1 MEHFTAMIWQT
12 NSFLPIQPEKVLLA
26 DRFVIAA
33 MVKKQV
39 ISGVFTMK
47 KIISYFLSGIVLCT
61 ALLVTPVSAA
71 EVAPAEETITIN
83 STVSVRATNYWTKT
97 TTKLNSVYGTA
108 SNISTVSSGSV
119 SGSNPQIL
127 KIEVYSRV
135 SSGSD
140 SFYLYVEDGNGNVNY
155 TTVSKSGTITINDFN
170 GFDPSGKWKIWIVTK
185 GTVSTS
191 TETIKVYYTY

>member
-1 MEHFTAMIWQT
+1 
-12 NSFLPIQPEKVLLA
+12 
-26 DRFVIAA
+26 
-33 MVKKQV
+33 
-39 ISGVFTMK
+39 MK

-108 SNISTVSSGSV
+108 SNIS
-119 SGSNPQIL
+119 SGSNTQIL

-140 SFYLYVEDGNGNVNY
+140 SFYLYVEDGNGNINY

>member
-1 MEHFTAMIWQT
+1 MEYSIKPKR
-12 NSFLPIQPEKVLLA
+12 LGE
-26 DRFVIAA
+26 RR
-33 MVKKQV
+33 
-39 ISGVFTMK
+39 
-47 KIISYFLSGIVLCT
+47 IIHY
-61 ALLVTPVSAA
+61 
-71 EVAPAEETITIN
+71 
-83 STVSVRATNYWTKT
+83 
-97 TTKLNSVYGTA
+97 
-108 SNISTVSSGSV
+108 
-119 SGSNPQIL
+119 PQKRIIGL
-127 KIEVYSRV
+127 YVYSRV

>member
-1 MEHFTAMIWQT
+1 M
-12 NSFLPIQPEKVLLA
+12 
-26 DRFVIAA
+26 
-33 MVKKQV
+33 
-39 ISGVFTMK
+39 
-47 KIISYFLSGIVLCT
+47 
-61 ALLVTPVSAA
+61 
-71 EVAPAEETITIN
+71 
-83 STVSVRATNYWTKT
+83 RATNYWTKT
-97 TTKLNSVYGTA
+97 TTKLNSVYGTV

-135 SSGSD
+135 SLGSD

>member
-1 MEHFTAMIWQT
+1 
-12 NSFLPIQPEKVLLA
+12 
-26 DRFVIAA
+26 
-33 MVKKQV
+33 
-39 ISGVFTMK
+39 MK

-71 EVAPAEETITIN
+71 EVAPAEET
-83 STVSVRATNYWTKT
+83 
-97 TTKLNSVYGTA
+97 TTKLNSVYGTV

>member
-1 MEHFTAMIWQT
+1 MGQHQ
-12 NSFLPIQPEKVLLA
+12 
-26 DRFVIAA
+26 
-33 MVKKQV
+33 
-39 ISGVFTMK
+39 
-47 KIISYFLSGIVLCT
+47 YFNCFIRVCKW
-61 ALLVTPVSAA
+61 
-71 EVAPAEETITIN
+71 I
-83 STVSVRATNYWTKT
+83 K
-97 TTKLNSVYGTA
+97 
-108 SNISTVSSGSV
+108 SSDF
-119 SGSNPQIL
+119 